1 MSDANKYI
9 NTYVDFAMGML
20 HEQLSTII
28 QLKTQLK
35 IATEILPDREALIA
49 SLQEQLQE
57 CQNSSANLSKDI
69 REANDVK
76 ASYEAIKSKVSHMDA
91 LTAQLNEVKQA
102 LLTKSSEL
110 ESSKAEV
117 NRLNGQ
123 ISQLNK
129 TVDEK
134 NSQLSEKE
142 AEIVNLNK
150 QIPPPKKVINR
161 KKADEVEGVP
171 VVVPVVDADTHTKD
185 ENDDF

>member
-9 NTYVDFAMGML
+9 NTYVDHAMGML
-20 HEQLSTII
+20 HEQLGTIL
-28 QLKTQLK
+28 QLRTQLK
-35 IATEILPDREALIA
+35 IAKDILPEREALIA

-57 CQNSSANLSKDI
+57 CQNSSADLSKDI
-69 REANDVK
+69 KEANDVK

-91 LTAQLNEVKQA
+91 LTGQLNEVKQA

-123 ISQLNK
+123 IAELNK
-129 TVDEK
+129 TIDQK

-142 AEIVNLNK
+142 AEIVYLSK
-150 QIPPPKKVINR
+150 QISPPKKVINR
-161 KKADEVEGVP
+161 KKADEVERVP
-171 VVVPVVDADTHTKD
+171 VVLPLVESQPEEK
-185 ENDDF
+185 NDDF

>member
-20 HEQLSTII
+20 HEQLSTIL

-49 SLQEQLQE
+49 SLQEQLEE
-57 CQNSSANLSKDI
+57 CNKSSQDLTKNI
-69 REANDVK
+69 QEANEVK
-76 ASYEAIKSKVSHMDA
+76 ASYEAIKTKVSHMDA
-91 LTAQLNEVKQA
+91 LTGQLNEVKQA
-102 LLTKSSEL
+102 LLSKTSEL
-110 ESSKAEV
+110 DTLKQEV

-123 ISQLNK
+123 ISELNK

-150 QIPPPKKVINR
+150 QIPPPKKIINR
-161 KKADEVEGVP
+161 KKPEEVESVP
-171 VVVPVVDADTHTKD
+171 VVVPVVDADTQPKD

>member
-20 HEQLSTII
+20 HEQLSTIL

-49 SLQEQLQE
+49 SLQEQLEE
-57 CQNSSANLSKDI
+57 CNKSSQDLTKNI
-69 REANDVK
+69 QEANEVK
-76 ASYEAIKSKVSHMDA
+76 ASYEAIKNKVSHMDA
-91 LTAQLNEVKQA
+91 LTGQLNGVKQA
-102 LLTKSSEL
+102 LLSKTGEL
-110 ESSKAEV
+110 DTLKEEV

-123 ISQLNK
+123 ISEL
-129 TVDEK
+129 

-161 KKADEVEGVP
+161 KKPEEVEGVP
-171 VVVPVVDADTHTKD
+171 VVVPVVDADTQPKD